1 MAGRWELTEEQWEA
15 VEPVLREARRG
26 DNRGRPWHDTRAV
39 LNGVLWVLGTGAQW
53 RELPE
58 KHPPFQTCHRRF
70 QQWIRSGKLEAAL
83 KLLARHLY
91 ERGKLNLDEAFVD
104 ATFASA
110 KKGASPSAPP
120 VAARAPRSSLSPLVT
135 VFLSPYLSK
144 ALRLLSASLWKRFLP
159 EVFSTNSRPGSSA
172 TKPTTRTRSIKRSK
186 SEYGIELIAPNR
198 RGRKRRTQDG
208 RKLRRYRRRWN
219 VERLFA
225 WMHNFRRLVT
235 RWEYHIENFL
245 GFLHLACLHFPLFFG
260 QLPASCHRRLRRNS
274 ELLQNALSPPL
285 RCL

>member
-110 KKGASPSAPP
+110 KKGGFA
-120 VAARAPRSSLSPLVT
+120 VAHTAGQRH
-135 VFLSPYLSK
+135 
-144 ALRLLSASLWKRFLP
+144 
-159 EVFSTNSRPGSSA
+159 
-172 TKPTTRTRSIKRSK
+172 
-186 SEYGIELIAPNR
+186 
-198 RGRKRRTQDG
+198 QD
-208 RKLRRYRRRWN
+208 RRYRRWR
-219 VERLFA
+219 RSSSRCICRRRFA
-225 WMHNFRRLVT
+225 CRVSAS
-235 RWEYHIENFL
+235 
-245 GFLHLACLHFPLFFG
+245 GSCSG
-260 QLPASCHRRLRRNS
+260 QMLP
-274 ELLQNALSPPL
+274 
-285 RCL
+285 